1 MINCMEFNLSGSMS
15 LTAFRTGN
23 IRLGTS
29 DCLQKW
35 IHGSVAYYKSQPD
48 GTETFE
54 SAQSTVIPCLIRC
67 EHHPTSS
74 MAKPQIV
81 LVPGAAHTPEC
92 MVPLMDKLRA
102 LGYTTHCRQMA
113 SVDNPNPPADLS
125 EDIAVVRSV
134 VEEAIGQGNDVIIVP
149 HSWGGVVTG
158 TALQGVSKQER
169 EAEGLKGGVTRIA
182 YMASFM
188 LPEGM
193 SLMARMQGTSA
204 PRIFAPTG
212 TGPNLVCV
220 NPEFLYNDLPEHEQ
234 KHWAT
239 TLKSHGI
246 PASTTPTTDA
256 AWRRIPTSYLVC
268 EDDLALPLA
277 MQELMIQEAKEAGVE
292 VDVTRI
298 KSGHS
303 PFLSRV
309 DETAEWIR
317 RAAGETA
324 V

>member
-29 DCLQKW
+29 DYLQKW

-48 GTETFE
+48 GTETFQ
-54 SAQSTVIPCLIRC
+54 SAQPTVIPCLIRC

-125 EDIAVVRSV
+125 EDIAVLRSV
-134 VEEAIGQGNDVIIVP
+134 VEEAIGQGNDVVIVS

-158 TALQGVSKQER
+158 TA
-169 EAEGLKGGVTRIA
+169 
-182 YMASFM
+182 MASFM

-193 SLMARMQGTSA
+193 SLMARMQGTST

-220 NPEFLYNDLPEHEQ
+220 SPEFLYNDLPEHEQ

-324 V
+324 TAV